1 MSTESAP
8 AGTAAPAVNPAAAMT
23 LQGAVAA
30 LEARRQAAAAPAP
43 VQPAE
48 APKAEAEPSQPE
60 ADNAASDLDQAAP
73 AADAEPAT
81 DEPTEAP
88 DGDDAQP
95 DESDDEG
102 FLVELPDG
110 QQISLKE
117 LTAGYMKDADYRKKT
132 AAVAEER
139 RALQDRA
146 KSVEDKE
153 GELNSA
159 VKARIDE
166 LTKEVET
173 TRKTRSEYEQVV
185 KTWNEQLA
193 AADKQWKGVDWERLA
208 EEDPKTAQKLWMQR
222 EQHREQMEVAKREA
236 ADLAEQR
243 RAEAEKDIAEK
254 RSTLQKHVATKYPE
268 LTNAETGNAFW
279 GKMVKFAQTIGYTE
293 DDIRS
298 TLDPRGVDLLI
309 AATRYHDTETQRAAA
324 IAADPAKAPKPDQN
338 GKLKII
344 KQGNP
349 RPRPIPAPKAAL
361 GRAQAAFNG
370 NPSMENAI
378 ALREAK
384 RAAGR

>member
-1 MSTESAP
+1 MSTETAP

-30 LEARRQAAAAPAP
+30 LEARRQAANAPAP
-43 VQPAE
+43 VPAE
-48 APKAEAEPSQPE
+48 APAAEAPSQPE

-73 AADAEPAT
+73 AEDAEPAT
-81 DEPTEAP
+81 EEPTEEPEAEEPAAP
-88 DGDDAQP
+88 
-95 DESDDEG
+95 ESDDD
-102 FLVELPDG
+102 FVVELPSG
-110 QQISLKE
+110 EQVTLKE

-132 AAVAEER
+132 AAVAEKNREIE
-139 RALQDRA
+139 ARA

-236 ADLAEQR
+236 AELAEQR

-254 RSTLQKHVATKYPE
+254 RSTLQRHVATKYPE

-309 AATRYHDTETQRAAA
+309 AATRYHDTEAQRAAA
-324 IAADPAKAPKPDQN
+324 LAAPQ
-338 GKLKII
+338 
-344 KQGNP
+344 
-349 RPRPIPAPKAAL
+349 
-361 GRAQAAFNG
+361 
-370 NPSMENAI
+370 
-378 ALREAK
+378 
-384 RAAGR
+384 